1 MTQNNSTGAGLKI
14 AIRSEMGQLVGSV
27 ERLVERFAELTSPI
41 CESSSRVPEATRQ
54 LEKVTQQTEQAT
66 HQVLDSI
73 EKILE
78 REEKLLEGLK
88 SLLDEVGDNAAVIGT
103 IKTFR
108 GWVQENLDSAFDI
121 MNTLQFQDI
130 TAQQMQHASQVLEEI
145 QSRLQRLMGTIDGA
159 EIAEEPSRAAPSYD
173 PNATFDRNGEEQAEA
188 DALMRQMGSPD
199 TGTQGS

>member
-1 MTQNNSTGAGLKI
+1 MTQDNSPGTGLKI

-66 HQVLDSI
+66 HQVLDAI

-88 SLLDEVGDNAAVIGT
+88 SLNDEVGDNSAVT
-103 IKTFR
+103 EMIKTFG

-145 QSRLQRLMGTIDGA
+145 QGRLHKLMGTIDGA
-159 EIAEEPSRAAPSYD
+159 EFADEPEKVARAYD
-173 PNATFDRNGEEQAEA
+173 PNATFVRDGDEQAEI
-188 DALMRQMGSPD
+188 DELMRQMGNPAGESQD
-199 TGTQGS
+199 

>member
-1 MTQNNSTGAGLKI
+1 MTTDNSMGTGLKN
-14 AIRSEMGQLVGSV
+14 AIRDEMGQLVGSV

-66 HQVLDSI
+66 HQVLDAV

-88 SLLDEVGDNAAVIGT
+88 GLLDQVGDNAAVVESIR
-103 IKTFR
+103 TFG

-130 TAQQMQHASQVLEEI
+130 TAQQLQHASHVLDEI
-145 QSRLQRLMGTIDGA
+145 QGRLQKLMSTIDGA
-159 EIAEEPSRAAPSYD
+159 EFVEESQKTARSFD
-173 PNATFDRNGEEQAEA
+173 PNATFVRNGNEQDEV
-188 DALMRQMGSPD
+188 DALMRQANNPTEGSK
-199 TGTQGS
+199 G